1 MSREVNLPELIQL
14 VWDKD
19 LYNTRFTSTDENTV
33 IEFFEEDD
41 WDVYGEDCKKTTVF
55 RLSDMVKI

>member
-1 MSREVNLPELIQL
+1 MKEFNLPQLIQY
-14 VWDKD
+14 VWDND
-19 LYNTRFTSTDENTV
+19 LFNTRFTSKDKNTV

-55 RLSDMVKI
+55 RLSDMERI

>member
-14 VWDKD
+14 VWDKG
-19 LYNTRFTSTDENTV
+19 LYNTRFTSTDEKTV

-55 RLSDMVKI
+55 RLSDMERI